1 MTGVI
6 ALIVALAVASAVGA
20 GVRRRAGKVRSFPRT
35 DDGDSSGTSPSA
47 EILTEGDLG
56 ASLGERATLVQFS
69 TEFCAYCG
77 PTRELLQGIT
87 GEWPGVA
94 FVEVDA
100 AERMDLTRRLRV
112 FSTPTVL
119 VLRPNGSIAARSAGE
134 TLKGAGALQQAVRS
148 VLEDGVRS

>member
-20 GVRRRAGKVRSFPRT
+20 AVRHRAGKVRSFPRT
-35 DDGDSSGTSPSA
+35 DDGDSSSTSPSA

-77 PTRELLQGIT
+77 PTRELL
-87 GEWPGVA
+87 GEIAAERPGVRV
-94 FVEVDA
+94 VEVDA
-100 AERMDLTRRLRV
+100 AGEMGLTKRLRV

-119 VLRPNGSIAARSAGE
+119 VLRPNGTIAARAAGKPE
-134 TLKGAGALQQAVRS
+134 KAALQQAVRS
-148 VLEDGVRS
+148 VLDEGVRS